1 MPETQKEEPETQNDE
16 PETHNDEPETQKDEP
31 ETQNDEPETQKDE
44 PEAEKDVPETQNDE
58 PETQND
64 EPEAKKDVPESQND
78 EPETQNDEPETQKD
92 EPEAEKVVPE
102 TQNGEPETQNDEPET
117 QKDEPEA
124 EKDVPETQNELEAEK
139 DVPESQNDE
148 PETQNDEPETQ
159 NDEPE
164 TQNDEPETQNNEP
177 ETQIRKPDT
186 LKGEPESLKDESKTE
201 RDEPESQNDE
211 HELEKYK
218 LESQNDEPEPEKDKS
233 QTKNDEP
240 EAENDKPQTKND
252 EPEPE
257 NDKPQTKNDEPEP
270 EKDEPETKNDE
281 SKPEND
287 KPQTKNEPK
296 PENVKL
302 QTKNDEPEPEN
313 DEPEPEKEE
322 PEYPKAEPDN
332 KNDECEVGK
341 DETEKGE
348 PETKREQLEVK
359 KVEYQT
365 EKDKPEAKKDEP
377 ETKKVERKPK
387 EEEPEKSNDK
397 ATTQVNPKNGGR
409 SRRRNKKKKCKYAD
423 NKNTQQTKA
432 EPEANLTIKSL
443 EQTTAT
449 ISQSRPDT
457 KSANHPSEK
466 SKPIYDPSANI
477 TPFKRASQKDVQST
491 TDKAIDNRSVPIK
504 THSKE
509 PSYLGKRV
517 KHKSNEENNFK
528 KSQPL
533 KADGV
538 KSATSSQENVVYRQN
553 TAPEKIP
560 LPPISTNSNWHTQS
574 KKSKAYCH
582 QQKIPYDEKAAYAQ
596 AVTESTKVQ
605 SIRWPK
611 YKAETPKSEKKTS
624 ARVENQKYSVTVSN
638 NQFEWP
644 KITPKSQGKSSP
656 TGVKAQPQEHPN
668 DKVQNKPRSKKS
680 KVSINN
686 NNNNINPLPHPSFAN
701 SINSQDMQELRSYQ
715 WLTDKHIDA
724 VMGRLRSEHPHI
736 AGLQDTVLQSI
747 RMWDVVRTPYVQIF
761 LVNNNHWIMA
771 STVRAPPNN
780 INIYDS
786 LMQKPKQDTLDMIA
800 CYHSSNSKDL
810 KFNIMNVQRQENTVD
825 CGAFA
830 LAFLTSIIAN
840 QDPTQMTFSNPRGHL
855 IKCFTDGKISPFPS
869 CKFYRKK
876 EITHSITIKNPVY

>member
-1 MPETQKEEPETQNDE
+1 MY
-16 PETHNDEPETQKDEP
+16 
-31 ETQNDEPETQKDE
+31 
-44 PEAEKDVPETQNDE
+44 
-58 PETQND
+58 
-64 EPEAKKDVPESQND
+64 
-78 EPETQNDEPETQKD
+78 
-92 EPEAEKVVPE
+92 
-102 TQNGEPETQNDEPET
+102 
-117 QKDEPEA
+117 
-124 EKDVPETQNELEAEK
+124 
-139 DVPESQNDE
+139 
-148 PETQNDEPETQ
+148 
-159 NDEPE
+159 
-164 TQNDEPETQNNEP
+164 
-177 ETQIRKPDT
+177 KP
-186 LKGEPESLKDESKTE
+186 
-201 RDEPESQNDE
+201 
-211 HELEKYK
+211 
-218 LESQNDEPEPEKDKS
+218 ESQNDEPEPEKDKS

-240 EAENDKPQTKND
+240 KPENVKPQTKN
-252 EPEPE
+252 
-257 NDKPQTKNDEPEP
+257 EPEP
-270 EKDEPETKNDE
+270 EKDKSQTKNEPEHVNDEPETKNDE
-281 SKPEND
+281 PEPVKDKPE
-287 KPQTKNEPK
+287 TKK
-296 PENVKL
+296 
-302 QTKNDEPEPEN
+302 DES
-313 DEPEPEKEE
+313 
-322 PEYPKAEPDN
+322 EYPKGEPDN
-332 KNDECEVGK
+332 KNGESKNEECEVGN

-348 PETKREQLEVK
+348 PETKREELEAK
-359 KVEYQT
+359 KVEYQS

-377 ETKKVERKPK
+377 ETEIVERKPK
-387 EEEPEKSNDK
+387 EEEAEKSNDK
-397 ATTQVNPKNGGR
+397 CTTQVNPKNGGR

-432 EPEANLTIKSL
+432 EPEAKLTIKSV

-457 KSANHPSEK
+457 KSANQPSEK
-466 SKPIYDPSANI
+466 SKPIYDPPANAI
-477 TPFKRASQKDVQST
+477 PFKRAGQKDVQST
-491 TDKAIDNRSVPIK
+491 RDKAIDNRSVPIK

-509 PSYLGKRV
+509 PSYFGKRV
-517 KHKSNEENNFK
+517 KHKSKEEDNFK

-538 KSATSSQENVVYRQN
+538 KSATSSRENAVYHQN

-560 LPPISTNSNWHTQS
+560 LQPISTDSNWHTKS
-574 KKSKAYCH
+574 KKSKAHCH

-605 SIRWPK
+605 SIRWPQ
-611 YKAETPKSEKKTS
+611 YKAETPKSEKITS
-624 ARVENQKYSVTVSN
+624 ARVENQTYSVTVSN

-644 KITPKSQGKSSP
+644 KITSKSEGKSSP
-656 TGVKAQPQEHPN
+656 TGVKAQPQEHPH

-680 KVSINN
+680 KVSI

-724 VMGRLRSEHPHI
+724 VMSRLRSERPHI

-830 LAFLTSIIAN
+830 LAFLTSILAN